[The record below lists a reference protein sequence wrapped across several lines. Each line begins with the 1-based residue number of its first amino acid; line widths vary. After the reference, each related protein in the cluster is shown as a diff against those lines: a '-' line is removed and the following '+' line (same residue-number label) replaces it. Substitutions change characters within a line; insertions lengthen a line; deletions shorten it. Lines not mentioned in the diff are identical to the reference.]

1 MNNTRLLL
9 ETAERARRGELRRA
23 VLVPQEGAPAL
34 PFEGRRPP
42 KPRLSLLFASGE
54 AFLGLKSDRLTPDLP
69 FRLLG
74 RGGSPWAWKR
84 RAERE
89 GLLGPKRKAQGQ
101 MESLL
106 RGAEVL
112 AKALPEATFL
122 EEVVVRLEELAR
134 LFATPRDRSFVCEGR
149 YLLFRRVAEEALV
162 DLEAPPFSPF
172 SPLLALFPEGGRY
185 EGPLPGF
192 PGAVLRAE
200 ADFYP
205 WGGFRTAFAFFPESL
220 RVGRAVLKPRKAR
233 RVYFLRNDYRRQLCE
248 LFPAL
253 REVSPLLEAG
263 DLEGAERIAFLHALE
278 AV

>member
-23 VLVPQEGAPAL
+23 DLVPQEGAPAM

-42 KPRLSLLFASGE
+42 KPHLSLLFASGE
-54 AFLGLKSDRLTPDLP
+54 AFLHLKTDLP

-106 RGAEVL
+106 RGAKVL
-112 AKALPEATFL
+112 AKALPEAAFL
-122 EEVVVRLEELAR
+122 EEAAARLEELAR

-149 YLLFRRVAEEALV
+149 YLLFRGAGEEALV

-172 SPLLALFPEGGRY
+172 SPSSPSSPKAGATKALSR
-185 EGPLPGF
+185 GF
-192 PGAVLRAE
+192 QA
-200 ADFYP
+200 
-205 WGGFRTAFAFFPESL
+205 WS
-220 RVGRAVLKPRKAR
+220 
-233 RVYFLRNDYRRQLCE
+233 
-248 LFPAL
+248 
-253 REVSPLLEAG
+253 
-263 DLEGAERIAFLHALE
+263 
-278 AV
+278 

>member
-23 VLVPQEGAPAL
+23 DLVPQEGAPAL

-54 AFLGLKSDRLTPDLP
+54 AFLHLKTDLP

-89 GLLGPKRKAQGQ
+89 GLLGPKRKVQGQ

-106 RGAEVL
+106 RGAKVL
-112 AKALPEATFL
+112 AKALPEAAFL

-134 LFATPRDRSFVCEGR
+134 LFAAPRDEGFVREGR
-149 YLLFRRVAEEALV
+149 YLLFRRAAEEALV

-172 SPLLALFPEGGRY
+172 SSLLALFPEGGRY

-192 PGAVLRAE
+192 PGVVLRAE

-220 RVGRAVLKPRKAR
+220 QIGRAVLRPKEAR
-233 RVYFLRNDYRRQLCE
+233 RVYFVPDDCRPQLYE
-248 LFPAL
+248 LSPAL
-253 REVSPLLEAG
+253 KEVSPLLEAG
-263 DLEGAERIAFLHALE
+263 DLEGAERIALLHAMG

>member
-23 VLVPQEGAPAL
+23 DLVPQEGAPAL

-54 AFLGLKSDRLTPDLP
+54 AFLHLKTDFP

-74 RGGSPWAWKR
+74 RRGSPWAWKR

-112 AKALPEATFL
+112 AKALPEAAFL
-122 EEVVVRLEELAR
+122 EGAAARLEELAR

-149 YLLFRRVAEEALV
+149 YLLFRGAGEEALV

-205 WGGFRTAFAFFPESL
+205 WEGFRTAFAFFPESL

-233 RVYFLRNDYRRQLCE
+233 RVYFLCNDYRRQLCE

-253 REVSPLLEAG
+253 REVLPLLEAG